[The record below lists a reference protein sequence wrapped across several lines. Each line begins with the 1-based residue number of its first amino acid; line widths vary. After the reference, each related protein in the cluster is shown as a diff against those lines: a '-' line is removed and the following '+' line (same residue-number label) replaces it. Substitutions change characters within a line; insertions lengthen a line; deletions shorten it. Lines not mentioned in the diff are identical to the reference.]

1 MHIRA
6 RTKKKRARARKR
18 PCLTVRTHIYAS
30 CAHVFTRN
38 FTKTVL
44 IVHYY
49 VMTLSLKFHKD
60 PSFCWGDMRKIMLN
74 MHAIGIYKCSKFWY
88 TFVHVFALCAH
99 ICAQIFTKFFL
110 VVHYTIISLSF
121 KFHKD
126 PIFHCWD
133 IWKKLWVAFFLAT
146 TVFMATILDNLKQL
160 SLTILCNYLRL
171 SETILS

>member
-74 MHAIGIYKCSKFWY
+74 MHARGINACSKFWY
-88 TFVHVFALCAH
+88 TFMHVFALCVH
-99 ICAQIFTKFFL
+99 VCAQIFTKFFL
-110 VVHYTIISLSF
+110 LVHYFVMSLSF

-126 PIFHCWD
+126 LIFHWGD
-133 IWKKLWVAFFLAT
+133 ICKIERCVFFGHYCMLEI
-146 TVFMATILDNLKQL
+146 FRGL
-160 SLTILCNYLRL
+160 
-171 SETILS
+171 

>member
-74 MHAIGIYKCSKFWY
+74 MHAIGIHKCSKFWY

-110 VVHYTIISLSF
+110 LVHYSVMSLSF

-126 PIFHCWD
+126 LIFCWGD
-133 IWKKLWVAFFLAT
+133 ICKIKSSVFFGRYCISGLLL
-146 TVFMATILDNLKQL
+146 FHKGIDEC
-160 SLTILCNYLRL
+160 I
-171 SETILS
+171 